1 MVQKERIYMEKI
13 RELFHAVFNHLNNI
27 SVMAGAAREEL
38 SDKNLSQ
45 EEQEKRAE
53 ALKAT
58 LSKVEDHV
66 GLAAKTLE
74 ELRELIKPKEGDKT

>member
-1 MVQKERIYMEKI
+1 MEKI

-38 SDKNLSQ
+38 SDKNLSR
-45 EEQEKRAE
+45 EEQDKRE
-53 ALKAT
+53 ESLKTT

-74 ELRELIKPKEGDKT
+74 EIRMLIKSKEGEEK